1 MTMKEKFQKKE
12 FFKKPKQDKVV
23 KKEKPAI
30 KLTFGKKDKEK
41 KKGGH
46 ALGIRARLILSNM
59 LPIVFMI
66 VIGSV
71 SYSKA
76 ATAIVE
82 NYQTATQNA
91 IVKTSEYYSLLFTNL
106 DNTNYTFYNQ
116 DDIID
121 YYSQTLAKD
130 PTLEVSTYKKLMDRI
145 KKEGISNDMLA
156 SINVIGAYG
165 NSISTTGNI
174 GADVFGKLQGSTLF
188 EQVNSTATKS
198 MWIGAHSEID
208 ELLGRSSED
217 YAISNCRLIMN
228 RNNRPVALIAVDY
241 NVDELTVPMESL
253 DFSEKTYCAIVTAD
267 GKEITTAE
275 LAGKNTFTDKTFYQD
290 MANSSESEFMQT
302 VSVDG
307 EDYLYIANKIGNTG
321 SAICYMVPQ
330 SEIMQQANEIRVFT
344 VALVIIAS
352 LVAVG
357 SSIIIAAGISK
368 AIYQIE
374 KVTKKAA
381 EGDLTSTVKSRRKDE
396 IGRLAAHTSRMI
408 EEIRN
413 LISRVS
419 TVTGGVT
426 ETSNHVANGSKEMVD
441 AARHISDTM
450 GNIETGINDQAA
462 SAEECRQRM
471 GELSEII
478 GVVSDNTD
486 KIYHSSSVTK
496 EILAEGLSTMEGLSD
511 NVKSTTEI
519 THTVMESME
528 ELNGES
534 KKIQS
539 FTDTI
544 NEIAGQTNLLALNA
558 SIEAARAGDA
568 GRGFA
573 VVAEEIRKLAEQSGD
588 AANKIQTIV
597 NQIQV
602 KMTETTKTAATAGTI
617 VDEQER
623 ALQDTVG
630 AFSKISGKMDELNDN
645 IKTITKKVSEMDVA
659 KENTLEAITNISVV
673 LEETSAAASDVLAA
687 VSEQEATV
695 EQFNSQVEFLKENA
709 KELQD
714 SINAFITE

>member
-1 MTMKEKFQKKE
+1 MKLLKKEKFFKKE
-12 FFKKPKQDKVV
+12 KIE
-23 KKEKPAI
+23 KKEKPI
-30 KLTFGKKDKEK
+30 KKEIKKDKK
-41 KKGGH
+41 QFTV
-46 ALGIRARLILSNM
+46 GIRARLILSNM
-59 LPIVFMI
+59 IPIVFMI
-66 VIGSV
+66 LIGSF

-76 ATAIVE
+76 STAIVE
-82 NYQTATQNA
+82 NYKTATQNA
-91 IVKTSEYYSLLFTNL
+91 IVKTAEYYSLLFANIETS
-106 DNTNYTFYNQ
+106 NYTFYNQ
-116 DDIID
+116 DDIVN
-121 YYSQTLAKD
+121 YYSQLLSKD
-130 PTLEVSTYKKLMDRI
+130 AIAEVSTYKNLMDRV
-145 KKEGISNDMLA
+145 KKEGISNDMIS
-156 SINVIGAYG
+156 SINIIGAYG
-165 NSISTTGNI
+165 NSISTTGNV
-174 GADVFGKLQGSTLF
+174 GSDVFGKLQDSAIF
-188 EQVNSTATKS
+188 EKVNSTPTKS
-198 MWIGAHSEID
+198 IWIGTHSEID

-228 RNNRPVALIAVDY
+228 RNNRPIALISVDY

-253 DFSEKTYCAIVTAD
+253 EFSEKTYCAIVTSD
-267 GKEITTAE
+267 GREITTSE
-275 LAGKNTFTDKTFYQD
+275 LAGKNTFIDKSFYQE
-290 MANSSESEFMQT
+290 MLTSAESEFIQT

-321 SAICYMVPQ
+321 SSICYMVPQ
-330 SEIMQQANEIRVFT
+330 SEIMEQANEIRLFT
-344 VALVIIAS
+344 IVLVILAS
-352 LVAVG
+352 LVAISTSVV
-357 SSIIIAAGISK
+357 IAAGISK

-381 EGDLTSTVKSRRKDE
+381 EGDLTSTVKSKRKDE
-396 IGRLAAHTSRMI
+396 IGRLAIHTSRMI

-419 TVTGGVT
+419 DVTGNVT
-426 ETSNHVANGSKEMVD
+426 EASDSVAGGSKEMVD

-450 GNIETGINDQAA
+450 SNIERGINDQAA

-471 GELSEII
+471 GELSQII

-486 KIYHSSSVTK
+486 KIYHSSNETK
-496 EILAEGLSTMEGLSD
+496 EILTVGLLTMEGLSE

-602 KMTETTKTAATAGTI
+602 QMTETTKTAATAGTI

-623 ALQDTVG
+623 ALQETVG
-630 AFSKISGKMDELNDN
+630 AFSKISGKMDELNSN
-645 IKTITKKVSEMDVA
+645 IKTITQKVSEMDVA
-659 KENTLEAITNISVV
+659 KETTLDAITNISVV
-673 LEETSAAASDVLAA
+673 LEETSAAASEVLAA

-695 EQFNSQVEFLKENA
+695 EQFNSQVVYLKENA
-709 KELQD
+709 KELRD
-714 SINAFITE
+714 SINAFTTE